1 MRTHRI
7 KPIVK
12 AVSLALTAGTSLAVL
27 PALAQERVEITGSRI
42 LKLDLQS
49 SSPMVTVTANEIVG
63 RQDVS
68 LDTALNTLPQ
78 VNPAGTTTSNNPGNG
93 GQSNV
98 NLRGLGGNRNLVLL
112 DGRRAMVSD
121 STQRVDLNTIPLAL
135 IDSVEIITGGA
146 GAVYGADAV
155 AGVVNVKLKRR
166 FDGLSISAGH
176 SDSAEFRDARETSL
190 TLLGGKNFDGNR
202 GNAVLYFD
210 YAKRQ
215 QLIKSQRSFAAV
227 ATATTS
233 FFPEGTYRPTG
244 NAPTQ
249 AAVDALFSQASY
261 RNPVAGSN
269 PNNIVGGL
277 LNYAAGDVPAG
288 SALAFN
294 NDGTL
299 IYPGIFNSPRD
310 VRNWRYP
317 VDTGVN
323 TRIFPDVYS
332 YNFDAVNILQLPLQ
346 RYSIGMRADY
356 SASDKL
362 EIFARAMFTNYS
374 SRTALAPT
382 PVPTVQ
388 VRAPGTASPIQATSA
403 FVTPGQTVANELI
416 VPVTNPFIPADLAAL
431 LASRAGDSPALVGS
445 GATEPFR
452 MRWRTVGAGLREA
465 NYRNDVSQMLLG
477 AKGEL
482 TPMWSWEAYGS
493 YGRTAIANTQTGN
506 IDTNR
511 LLQALAAPDGGRSLC
526 AGGVNPFGRQP
537 LSASCSTFLSVDN
550 TITNTFTQKIALG
563 YLTGELGKLPGG
575 PVSTVFGAELRDFSY
590 NLNPGTAS
598 GPISGFNTQTP
609 AGGTNQFRDLF
620 AEVSLPLARK
630 ASWAQS
636 LDLTLAA
643 RSSQSEFEDTVA
655 NLASD
660 KQRSN
665 TFAINLTY
673 QPVSSLRVRGS
684 VQRAVRAPNFTE
696 LFDGGGSAPQYFDPC
711 SVTSAGRTGRTGLDA
726 AQLRVLCRDVGTA
739 NGGAGL
745 GSNVDTYVQTPG
757 TQASVTLTGNTK
769 LKPETGTSYTLGL
782 VFAAPDDSALKG
794 LTASIDYY
802 NIRIKDAIE
811 SIDTNELIAD
821 CYNYYGRNPGYLA
834 GYSSCAGITRGGDI
848 VFVTQPLGDDFAGT
862 NGGRYRTDG
871 IDIGLGWRGNLGPG
885 VFNANLNLTHLLTF
899 KLRTDTFLP
908 EQEFAGT
915 IPYFGAGLGQAFP
928 KTRAVLNLGYD
939 FGAFE
944 VSARYRYF
952 TKMIN
957 RMEKLF
963 PGEKFTGTPATGYLD
978 LGFGYEFAKGMS
990 VSVGVNNALDQEP
1003 RTYQPNVQSGTDPST
1018 FDVIG
1023 RRYYVRA
1030 NLQF

>member
-12 AVSLALTAGTSLAVL
+12 AVSLALTAGASLAVL

-98 NLRGLGGNRNLVLL
+98 NLRGLGSNRNLVLL
-112 DGRRAMVSD
+112 DGRRAMVSQ
-121 STQRVDLNTIPLAL
+121 SNQTVDLNSIPLVL

-166 FDGLSISAGH
+166 FDGLAIAAGH

-190 TLLGGKNFDGNR
+190 SLLGGKNFDGNR

-210 YAKRQ
+210 YAKRE

-249 AAVDALFSQASY
+249 AAVDALFSQNSY
-261 RNPVAGSN
+261 RCPLGAPPSATCTLSPYTN
-269 PNNIVGGL
+269 
-277 LNYAAGDVPAG
+277 GDVPNT

-294 NDGTL
+294 TDGTL

-317 VDTGVN
+317 IDTGVN
-323 TRIFPDVYS
+323 TRLFPDVYS

-346 RYSIGMRADY
+346 RFATGMRADY
-356 SASDKL
+356 SVSDKL
-362 EIFARAMFTNYS
+362 EIFGRAMFTTYT

-388 VRAPGTASPIQATSA
+388 VRAPGQASPSQATSA
-403 FVTPGQTVANELI
+403 FVSPGSTVANELI

-431 LASRAGDSPALVGS
+431 LASRTGDSMALVGS

-482 TPMWSWEAYGS
+482 TPSWSWEAYGS

-526 AGGVNPFGRQP
+526 TNGVNPFGRQP
-537 LSASCSTFLSVDN
+537 LSASCAAFLSVDN
-550 TITNTFTQKIALG
+550 TLTTIFTQKIVQG
-563 YLTGELGKLPGG
+563 FTTGEIGKLPGG
-575 PVSTVFGAELRDFSY
+575 PIATVIGAELRDFDYSF
-590 NLNPGTAS
+590 NPGSAA
-598 GPISGFNTQTP
+598 GPISGFNVQNRA
-609 AGGTNQFRDLF
+609 AGQNKFTDVF
-620 AEVSLPLARK
+620 AEMSLPLARK
-630 ASWAQS
+630 AAWAQS

-643 RSSQSEFEDTVA
+643 RSSQSEFEDIVDQ
-655 NLASD
+655 LVSE

-665 TFAINLTY
+665 TFAVNLTY
-673 QPVSSLRVRGS
+673 QPISSLRVRGS
-684 VQRAVRAPNFTE
+684 VQRAVRAPNFGE
-696 LFDGGGSAPQYFDPC
+696 LFDGGGSAPQYYDPC
-711 SVTSAGRTGRTGLDA
+711 SVTSAGRRGLTAVDP
-726 AQLRVLCRDVGTA
+726 AQLRALCETVGAA

-745 GSNVDTYVQTPG
+745 GAAVDTYVQTPG
-757 TQASVTLTGNTK
+757 TQASITTGGNRA
-769 LKPETGTSYTLGL
+769 LKPETGTSMTLGL
-782 VFAAPDDSALKG
+782 VFAAPDSSPLKG

-802 NIRIKDAIE
+802 SISIKDAIE
-811 SIDTNELIAD
+811 SPDTNELIAD
-821 CYNYYGRNPGYLA
+821 CYNYYGRNPGY
-834 GYSSCAGITRGGDI
+834 STIHPSCRGITRGGDI
-848 VFVTQPLGDDFAGT
+848 LFVTDSTTSDGNFVGS
-862 NGGRYRTDG
+862 NGGRYKTQGLDMG
-871 IDIGLGWRGNLGPG
+871 IGWRGNLGPG
-885 VFNANLNLTHLLTF
+885 VFNANLNVTQLLNF
-899 KLRTDTFLP
+899 KLRTANYLP
-908 EQEFAGT
+908 EQDFAGT

-928 KTRAVLNLGYD
+928 KTRYTLNLGYD
-939 FGAFE
+939 FGALD
-944 VSARYRYF
+944 VNARYRYF
-952 TKMIN
+952 SAMTN
-957 RMEKLF
+957 RMEKMF

-978 LGFGYEFAKGMS
+978 LGVGYEFAKGMS
-990 VSVGVNNALDQEP
+990 LSVGVNNALDQQP

-1023 RRYYVRA
+1023 RRYYLRA